1 MKFSFKKELK
11 KTLATV
17 VASVMAFSSISCM
30 NVFAAGTDN
39 LPAFPGAEGG
49 GKFATGG
56 RGGKVYH
63 VTNLNDSGPGSF
75 RDAVGGSNRI
85 VVFDVSGT
93 IELKSDVVVK
103 DNVTVAGQTAP
114 GGKGITLKNYKIGL
128 GGNNIILRF
137 ISSRPGERG
146 TSADYDAF
154 GGAKGSNSIVDHCSI
169 GWANDEQWGLYSNN
183 TNQTVQWSLI
193 GPANSFSYHSKGI
206 HGFGIMF
213 GKGQNSWHHNMIA
226 HNISRN
232 FRGKVEGT
240 NVMDFVNN
248 VVYDWGYQ
256 TVYGTLGHLNYA
268 GNYFKAGSSTSG
280 GYNYINFSSGTNVE
294 KYKFYLTGNKMV
306 NKDGSIRN
314 SETNNWKAVNY
325 GNVTSTY
332 GYDEA
337 YYRTDNYMPLLTNG
351 IDVSV
356 APTMDT
362 ADVAFDKVTKY
373 AGAGIS
379 ENCKPKIDLEVMRD
393 AINGTGS
400 ITGARPLSEA
410 SATQQAEIAKNNIN
424 FVDYSQYYPS
434 AILKK
439 EIVDSDND
447 GMPDD
452 WEIARGLDPYD
463 ASDATG
469 DYLGEG
475 YNNIEYYINDLTVN
489 AFPPGTVTLSKEIA
503 NSDYVTTN
511 WKASENKSA
520 YAELMEG
527 LFAKD
532 ALVYTSLGTTIDKIK
547 FDGYVTGIKS
557 DAPLT
562 FEPVYDGDYTVY
574 YRIGSNKTF
583 KIVDENGAVVGTK
596 SNSGSDA
603 LETSTKVTVK
613 AGKTYYAYVEGSNAY
628 FYGVRFE
635 RLKTASPYNNYSEYK
650 FDLTSDKGT
659 NVYISDA
666 SQKAKIKPLSGF
678 KYHSMGGYNAS
689 TGDILYLTLDG
700 SGKYTNTN
708 ISFDLLYPTEASAT
722 AEIFDALDMSYSK
735 SLAKANLTADGTNPV
750 KLIFDGEGGHSYV
763 VRVTSSSA
771 NYFLAKGLTVKT
783 KTGLVEKTDTNT
795 ETTTETTT
803 ESIPEYEFNLTSD
816 RGTNVN
822 ISDNS
827 GKAYVKLLPSFR
839 YHSMG
844 GYDALVGDI
853 LSLSFAGSGT
863 YKNTEIKFDFLYP
876 SRAKGTATVYDIN
889 DTTKAL
895 ASVTASAD
903 GVNPVSLKFDAAGGH
918 SYIVKITS
926 DSSSYFLVRKLAVE
940 TRGNLIESVEK
951 EEIIEYNFNL
961 TSDLGTNKV
970 ISDSTKKADIKV
982 MPSFRYHSMGGYNA
996 LVGDILLLSF
1006 DGNKTHRDTIVE
1018 FDFLYPD
1025 KASGT
1030 ATIYD
1035 MNDTTRALASVTA
1048 SSDGKNPIS
1057 LKFDAVGGHSYI
1069 IKITSDSASYFLVKG
1084 VNIKT
1089 GGKLIA
1095 ADSYADKLEEDI
1107 QIVETGTTTE
1117 ETTVETTETTTEE
1130 TTEEI
1135 TQSPSVNNKDISV
1148 DIVDSTIYVHAGE
1161 TVSFDTIVN
1170 SSDNKYYFELN
1181 GGNWWFEPVDN
1192 FVNVWGG
1199 QSNVL
1204 TNMTNTFTINQW
1216 CGLDDGYEFTLT
1228 AYANDDNSVKDTAT
1242 IVFCK

>member
-1 MKFSFKKELK
+1 M
-11 KTLATV
+11 
-17 VASVMAFSSISCM
+17 
-30 NVFAAGTDN
+30 
-39 LPAFPGAEGG
+39 
-49 GKFATGG
+49 
-56 RGGKVYH
+56 
-63 VTNLNDSGPGSF
+63 
-75 RDAVGGSNRI
+75 
-85 VVFDVSGT
+85 
-93 IELKSDVVVK
+93 
-103 DNVTVAGQTAP
+103 
-114 GGKGITLKNYKIGL
+114 
-128 GGNNIILRF
+128 
-137 ISSRPGERG
+137 
-146 TSADYDAF
+146 
-154 GGAKGSNSIVDHCSI
+154 
-169 GWANDEQWGLYSNN
+169 
-183 TNQTVQWSLI
+183 
-193 GPANSFSYHSKGI
+193 
-206 HGFGIMF
+206 
-213 GKGQNSWHHNMIA
+213 
-226 HNISRN
+226 
-232 FRGKVEGT
+232 
-240 NVMDFVNN
+240 
-248 VVYDWGYQ
+248 
-256 TVYGTLGHLNYA
+256 
-268 GNYFKAGSSTSG
+268 
-280 GYNYINFSSGTNVE
+280 
-294 KYKFYLTGNKMV
+294 
-306 NKDGSIRN
+306 
-314 SETNNWKAVNY
+314 
-325 GNVTSTY
+325 
-332 GYDEA
+332 
-337 YYRTDNYMPLLTNG
+337 
-351 IDVSV
+351 
-356 APTMDT
+356 
-362 ADVAFDKVTKY
+362 
-373 AGAGIS
+373 
-379 ENCKPKIDLEVMRD
+379 
-393 AINGTGS
+393 
-400 ITGARPLSEA
+400 
-410 SATQQAEIAKNNIN
+410 
-424 FVDYSQYYPS
+424 
-434 AILKK
+434 
-439 EIVDSDND
+439 
-447 GMPDD
+447 
-452 WEIARGLDPYD
+452 
-463 ASDATG
+463 
-469 DYLGEG
+469 
-475 YNNIEYYINDLTVN
+475 
-489 AFPPGTVTLSKEIA
+489 
-503 NSDYVTTN
+503 
-511 WKASENKSA
+511 
-520 YAELMEG
+520 
-527 LFAKD
+527 
-532 ALVYTSLGTTIDKIK
+532 
-547 FDGYVTGIKS
+547 
-557 DAPLT
+557 
-562 FEPVYDGDYTVY
+562 
-574 YRIGSNKTF
+574 
-583 KIVDENGAVVGTK
+583 
-596 SNSGSDA
+596 
-603 LETSTKVTVK
+603 
-613 AGKTYYAYVEGSNAY
+613 
-628 FYGVRFE
+628 
-635 RLKTASPYNNYSEYK
+635 
-650 FDLTSDKGT
+650 
-659 NVYISDA
+659 
-666 SQKAKIKPLSGF
+666 
-678 KYHSMGGYNAS
+678 
-689 TGDILYLTLDG
+689 
-700 SGKYTNTN
+700 
-708 ISFDLLYPTEASAT
+708 
-722 AEIFDALDMSYSK
+722 
-735 SLAKANLTADGTNPV
+735 
-750 KLIFDGEGGHSYV
+750 
-763 VRVTSSSA
+763 
-771 NYFLAKGLTVKT
+771 
-783 KTGLVEKTDTNT
+783 
-795 ETTTETTT
+795 
-803 ESIPEYEFNLTSD
+803 TSD

-827 GKAYVKLLPSFR
+827 GKAYVKLLSSFR

-889 DTTKAL
+889 DTTKVL

-1130 TTEEI
+1130 ITEEI

-1199 QSNVL
+1199 QSNIL

>member
-1 MKFSFKKELK
+1 MKFNFKNVFKKS
-11 KTLATV
+11 LATI
-17 VASVMAFSSISCM
+17 VASVIAFSSISCV
-30 NVFAAGTDN
+30 NVFAANENN

-56 RGGKVYH
+56 RGGKIYH

-146 TSADYDAF
+146 TNADYDAF
-154 GGAKGSNSIVDHCSI
+154 GGANGSNSIVDHCSI

-240 NVMDFVNN
+240 SVMDFVNN

-256 TVYGTLGHLNYA
+256 TAYGTLGHLNYA

-280 GYNYINFSSGTNVE
+280 GYNYINFSSGSNVE
-294 KYKFYLTGNKMV
+294 KYKFYLTGNKMI
-306 NKDGSIRN
+306 NKDGSVRN
-314 SETNNWKAVNY
+314 SEENNWKAVNY

-337 YYRTDNYMPLLTNG
+337 YYRTDSYMPLLTNG

-356 APTMDT
+356 VPNMDT
-362 ADVAFDKVTKY
+362 ADVAFSKVTKY

-379 ENCKPKIDLEVMRD
+379 ENCKPKIDLEVMQE

-400 ITGARPLSEA
+400 ITGARPLSQA
-410 SATQQAEIAKNNIN
+410 NTTQQAEIAKNNIN

-452 WEIARGLDPYD
+452 WETARGLDPYD
-463 ASDATG
+463 ASDATE

-489 AFPPGTVTLSKEIA
+489 AFPPGTVTLSKETA
-503 NSDYVTTN
+503 SSDYVTTT
-511 WKASENKSA
+511 WKASENKNA
-520 YAELMEG
+520 YAELMDG

-532 ALVYTSLGTTIDKIK
+532 AITYTGLGTTIDKIK

-557 DAPLT
+557 SAPLT
-562 FEPVYDGDYTVY
+562 FEPIYDGDYTVY

-583 KIVDENGAVVGTK
+583 KIVDENGTIIGIK
-596 SNSGSDA
+596 SNNSSDTF
-603 LETSTKVTVK
+603 ETSTKVTVK

-628 FYGVRFE
+628 FYGARFE
-635 RLKTASPYNNYSEYK
+635 RLKTASPLNNNYSEYK

-659 NVYISDA
+659 NTYISDI

-689 TGDILYLTLDG
+689 TGDIVYLTLDG
-700 SGKYTNTN
+700 SGKYTNTS
-708 ISFDLLYPTEASAT
+708 ISFDLLYPTKASAT
-722 AEIFDALDMSYSK
+722 AEIFDALDTSYSK
-735 SLAKANLTADGTNPV
+735 SLAKTNVIADGTNPV
-750 KLIFDGEGGHSYV
+750 KLIFDGEGGHSYII
-763 VRVTSSSA
+763 RVTSSSS
-771 NYFLAKGLTVKT
+771 NYFLAKGLNIKT
-783 KTGLVEKTDTNT
+783 KTELVEKIETST
-795 ETTTETTT
+795 ETTTEPTT
-803 ESIPEYEFNLTSD
+803 ESIPTYEFNLTSD
-816 RGTNVN
+816 KGTNTNV
-822 ISDNS
+822 SDNS
-827 GKAYVKLLPSFR
+827 GKAYIKLLPNFR

-844 GYDALVGDI
+844 GYNALIGDI
-853 LSLSFAGSGT
+853 LSLSFDGNNT

-876 SRAKGTATVYDIN
+876 NKASGTATLYDIN

-903 GVNPVSLKFDAAGGH
+903 GTNPISLKFDAVGGH
-918 SYIVKITS
+918 SYVVKITS
-926 DSSSYFLVRKLAVE
+926 DSANYFLVKNLTVE
-940 TRGNLIESVEK
+940 TKGNLIENVEK
-951 EEIIEYNFNL
+951 EEIVEYNFNL
-961 TSDLGTNKV
+961 TSDLGTNTV
-970 ISDSTKKADIKV
+970 ISDSTKKANIKV
-982 MPSFRYHSMGGYNA
+982 LPSFRYHSMGGYNA
-996 LVGDILLLSF
+996 LVGDILSLSF
-1006 DGNKTHRDTIVE
+1006 DGNKTHKDTIVE
-1018 FDFLYPD
+1018 FDFLYPN
-1025 KASGT
+1025 KATGT

-1035 MNDTTRALASVTA
+1035 MNDTSKAISSVTA
-1048 SSDGKNPIS
+1048 SADGTNPVS
-1057 LKFDAVGGHSYI
+1057 LKFDAIGGHSYI
-1069 IKITSDSASYFLVKG
+1069 VKITSDSTSYFLAKG

-1089 GGKLIA
+1089 GGKLITTEL
-1095 ADSYADKLEEDI
+1095 YADKPEEYTQILENMTTAEETD
-1107 QIVETGTTTE
+1107 VETSESTTE
-1117 ETTVETTETTTEE
+1117 ETTK
-1130 TTEEI
+1130 
-1135 TQSPSVNNKDISV
+1135 SSVIDRKDISV
-1148 DIVDSTIYVHAGE
+1148 DILDDTIYVHSGE
-1161 TVSFDTIVN
+1161 TISFDTIVN

-1181 GGNWWFEPVDN
+1181 GGNWWFEPADN

-1199 QSNVL
+1199 QSNLL
-1204 TNMTNTFTINQW
+1204 TNTTNSFTINQW
-1216 CGLDDGYEFTLT
+1216 CGLDDGYKFTLT
-1228 AYANDDNSVKDTAT
+1228 AYANDDNNVKDTVT

>member
-1 MKFSFKKELK
+1 MKFNFKNVFKKS
-11 KTLATV
+11 LATI
-17 VASVMAFSSISCM
+17 VASVIAFSSISCV
-30 NVFAAGTDN
+30 NVFAANENN
-39 LPAFPGAEGG
+39 LPAVPGAEGG

-56 RGGKVYH
+56 RGGKIYH

-146 TSADYDAF
+146 TNADYDAF
-154 GGAKGSNSIVDHCSI
+154 GGANGSNSIVDHCSI

-240 NVMDFVNN
+240 SVMDFVNN

-256 TVYGTLGHLNYA
+256 TAYGTLGHLNYA

-280 GYNYINFSSGTNVE
+280 GYNYINFSSGSNVE
-294 KYKFYLTGNKMV
+294 KYKFYLTGNKMI
-306 NKDGSIRN
+306 NKDGSVRN
-314 SETNNWKAVNY
+314 SEENNWKAVNY

-337 YYRTDNYMPLLTNG
+337 YYRTDSYMPLLTNG

-356 APTMDT
+356 VPNMDT
-362 ADVAFDKVTKY
+362 ADVAFSKVTKY

-379 ENCKPKIDLEVMRD
+379 ENCKPKIDLEVMQE

-400 ITGARPLSEA
+400 ITGARPLSQA
-410 SATQQAEIAKNNIN
+410 NTTQQAEIAKNNIN

-452 WEIARGLDPYD
+452 WETARGLDPYD
-463 ASDATG
+463 ASDATE

-489 AFPPGTVTLSKEIA
+489 AFPPGTVTLSKETA
-503 NSDYVTTN
+503 SSDYVTTT
-511 WKASENKSA
+511 WKASENKNA
-520 YAELMEG
+520 YAELMDG

-532 ALVYTSLGTTIDKIK
+532 AITYTGLGTTIDKIK

-557 DAPLT
+557 SAPLT
-562 FEPVYDGDYTVY
+562 FEPIYDGDYTVY

-583 KIVDENGAVVGTK
+583 KIVDENGTIIGIK
-596 SNSGSDA
+596 SNNSSDTF
-603 LETSTKVTVK
+603 ETSTKVTVK

-628 FYGVRFE
+628 FYGARFE
-635 RLKTASPYNNYSEYK
+635 RLKTASPLNNNYSEYK

-659 NVYISDA
+659 NTYISDI

-689 TGDILYLTLDG
+689 TGDIVYLTLDG
-700 SGKYTNTN
+700 SGKYTNTS
-708 ISFDLLYPTEASAT
+708 ISFDLLYPTKASAI
-722 AEIFDALDMSYSK
+722 AEIFDALDTSYSK
-735 SLAKANLTADGTNPV
+735 SLAKTNVIADGTNPV
-750 KLIFDGEGGHSYV
+750 KLIFDGEGGHSYII
-763 VRVTSSSA
+763 RVTSSSS
-771 NYFLAKGLTVKT
+771 NYFLAKGLNIKT
-783 KTGLVEKTDTNT
+783 KTGLVEKIETST
-795 ETTTETTT
+795 ETTTEPTT
-803 ESIPEYEFNLTSD
+803 ESIPTYEFNLTSD
-816 RGTNVN
+816 KGTNTNV
-822 ISDNS
+822 SDNS
-827 GKAYVKLLPSFR
+827 GKAYIKLLPNFR

-844 GYDALVGDI
+844 GYNALVGDI
-853 LSLSFAGSGT
+853 LSLSFDGNNT

-876 SRAKGTATVYDIN
+876 NKASGTATLYDIN

-903 GVNPVSLKFDAAGGH
+903 GTNPISLKFDAVGGH
-918 SYIVKITS
+918 SYVVKITS
-926 DSSSYFLVRKLAVE
+926 DSANYFLVKNLTVE
-940 TRGNLIESVEK
+940 TKGNLIENVEK
-951 EEIIEYNFNL
+951 EEIVEYNFNL
-961 TSDLGTNKV
+961 TSDLGTNTV
-970 ISDSTKKADIKV
+970 ISDSTKKANIKV
-982 MPSFRYHSMGGYNA
+982 LPSFRYHSMGGYNA
-996 LVGDILLLSF
+996 LVGDILSLSF
-1006 DGNKTHRDTIVE
+1006 DGNKTHKDTIVE
-1018 FDFLYPD
+1018 FDFLYPN
-1025 KASGT
+1025 KATGT

-1035 MNDTTRALASVTA
+1035 MNDTSKAISSVTA
-1048 SSDGKNPIS
+1048 SADGTNPVS
-1057 LKFDAVGGHSYI
+1057 LKFDAIGGHSYI
-1069 IKITSDSASYFLVKG
+1069 VKITSDSTSYFLAKG

-1089 GGKLIA
+1089 GGKLITTEL
-1095 ADSYADKLEEDI
+1095 YADKPEEYTQILENMTTAEETD
-1107 QIVETGTTTE
+1107 VETSESTTE
-1117 ETTVETTETTTEE
+1117 ETTK
-1130 TTEEI
+1130 
-1135 TQSPSVNNKDISV
+1135 SSVIDRKDISV
-1148 DIVDSTIYVHAGE
+1148 DILDDTIYVHSGE
-1161 TVSFDTIVN
+1161 TISFDTIVN

-1181 GGNWWFEPVDN
+1181 GGNWWFEPADN

-1199 QSNVL
+1199 QSNLL
-1204 TNMTNTFTINQW
+1204 TNTTNSFTINQW
-1216 CGLDDGYEFTLT
+1216 CGLDDGYKFTLT
-1228 AYANDDNSVKDTAT
+1228 AYANDDNNVKDTVT

>member
-256 TVYGTLGHLNYA
+256 TAYGTLGHLNYA

-795 ETTTETTT
+795 ETTTETT
-803 ESIPEYEFNLTSD
+803 
-816 RGTNVN
+816 
-822 ISDNS
+822 
-827 GKAYVKLLPSFR
+827 
-839 YHSMG
+839 
-844 GYDALVGDI
+844 
-853 LSLSFAGSGT
+853 
-863 YKNTEIKFDFLYP
+863 KNP
-876 SRAKGTATVYDIN
+876 
-889 DTTKAL
+889 
-895 ASVTASAD
+895 
-903 GVNPVSLKFDAAGGH
+903 P
-918 SYIVKITS
+918 
-926 DSSSYFLVRKLAVE
+926 
-940 TRGNLIESVEK
+940 
-951 EEIIEYNFNL
+951 
-961 TSDLGTNKV
+961 
-970 ISDSTKKADIKV
+970 TKK
-982 MPSFRYHSMGGYNA
+982 
-996 LVGDILLLSF
+996 
-1006 DGNKTHRDTIVE
+1006 
-1018 FDFLYPD
+1018 
-1025 KASGT
+1025 
-1030 ATIYD
+1030 
-1035 MNDTTRALASVTA
+1035 
-1048 SSDGKNPIS
+1048 
-1057 LKFDAVGGHSYI
+1057 
-1069 IKITSDSASYFLVKG
+1069 
-1084 VNIKT
+1084 
-1089 GGKLIA
+1089 
-1095 ADSYADKLEEDI
+1095 
-1107 QIVETGTTTE
+1107 
-1117 ETTVETTETTTEE
+1117 
-1130 TTEEI
+1130 
-1135 TQSPSVNNKDISV
+1135 
-1148 DIVDSTIYVHAGE
+1148 
-1161 TVSFDTIVN
+1161 
-1170 SSDNKYYFELN
+1170 
-1181 GGNWWFEPVDN
+1181 
-1192 FVNVWGG
+1192 
-1199 QSNVL
+1199 
-1204 TNMTNTFTINQW
+1204 
-1216 CGLDDGYEFTLT
+1216 
-1228 AYANDDNSVKDTAT
+1228 
-1242 IVFCK
+1242 